1 MSLSLVPVPVT
12 TADRAACPVSDL
24 LARVGDKWSLLV
36 LTLVAERPYGFN
48 ELDRSVHDLSRR
60 ILTRTLRNLERDG
73 LISREVRPGKAAGV
87 EYAATGL
94 GRSLLDLV
102 VPLGRWVL
110 EHEETIEAARSRY
123 DKASST
129 RRAVSTLD

>member
-1 MSLSLVPVPVT
+1 MSLVPVPIT
-12 TADRAACPVSDL
+12 AADRATCSVSDL

-36 LTLVAERPYGFN
+36 LVLVAERPRGFN
-48 ELDRSVHDLSRR
+48 ELDRAVHELSRR

-73 LISREVRPGKAAGV
+73 LVSRHVLPGKAARV
-87 EYAATGL
+87 EYSATGL
-94 GRSLLDLV
+94 GRSLLELV
-102 VPLGRWVL
+102 VPLGQWVVR
-110 EHEETIEAARSRY
+110 HEDEIEAARSAY

>member
-1 MSLSLVPVPVT
+1 MSLVPVPVT
-12 TADRAACPVSDL
+12 PADRAACGVGDV

-36 LTLVAERPYGFN
+36 LVLLAERPYGFN
-48 ELDRSVHDLSRR
+48 ELDRAVHELSRR
-60 ILTRTLRNLERDG
+60 ILTRTLRQLERDG
-73 LISREVRPGKAAGV
+73 LVSREVRPGRAAGV

-102 VPLGRWVL
+102 VPLGQWAL
-110 EHEETIEAARSRY
+110 EHGDAIEAARSRY
-123 DKASST
+123 DNASST

>member
-1 MSLSLVPVPVT
+1 MSLVPVPVT
-12 TADRAACPVSDL
+12 PADRAACGVGDV

-36 LTLVAERPYGFN
+36 LVLLAERPYGFN
-48 ELDRSVHDLSRR
+48 ELDRAVHELSRR
-60 ILTRTLRNLERDG
+60 ILTRTLRQLERDG
-73 LISREVRPGKAAGV
+73 LVSREVRPGRAAGV

-102 VPLGRWVL
+102 VPLGQWVL
-110 EHEETIEAARSRY
+110 EHGDDIDAARSRY
-123 DKASST
+123 DNASST

>member
-1 MSLSLVPVPVT
+1 MSLVPVPVT
-12 TADRAACPVSDL
+12 TADRAACTVSDL
-24 LARVGDKWSLLV
+24 LSRVGDKWSVLV

-48 ELDRSVHDLSRR
+48 ELDRAVHDLSRR

-73 LISREVRPGKAAGV
+73 LVSREVRPGKAAGV
-87 EYAATGL
+87 EYSATGL

-102 VPLGRWVL
+102 IPLGHWVL

-123 DKASST
+123 DNASST